1 MSDDGDVLY
10 EVEGTAEKC
19 RPDVAAPVQH
29 H

>member
-10 EVEGTAEKC
+10 EVEGTAEKR
-19 RPDVAAPVQH
+19 RPDFAAHVQH